1 MRFIKMH
8 NFTHLLEF
16 FVCLYIML
24 KSRKT
29 KRGRIIRGKTNRR
42 RQRGGFNNRDVVSV
56 RGIVIGVNDDET
68 VNVAFYDNT
77 RSRID
82 VSNIPNSSVTF
93 IKPGKEFRVSPIPAL
108 TPVPELMAPAAA
120 APQVSRFR
128 VRPLPDEYR
137 F

>member
-1 MRFIKMH
+1 
-8 NFTHLLEF
+8 
-16 FVCLYIML
+16 ML
-24 KSRKT
+24 KSRKV

-42 RQRGGFNNRDVVSV
+42 RQGGGFNNRDVVSV

-68 VNVAFYDNT
+68 VNVAFYDKI

-93 IKPGKEFRVSPIPAL
+93 IKPGKEFRVSPVL
-108 TPVPELMAPAAA
+108 TPIPEPASASA
-120 APQVSRFR
+120 VTPQGSRFK